1 MKTKKG
7 FTLIELLVVVAII
20 GLLAT
25 LGVIAFRDAQK
36 KARDTKRLGD
46 MRSVVAAFATANNEG
61 TYALCKA
68 DCSAAPVAGDL
79 LSASRICNKCGAG
92 GVVDATI
99 INLGNLTD
107 PLSTNV
113 AQGACDGVK
122 TACNY
127 AYTGVAPSL
136 SAYTLSFVTEQTA
149 VPGLGA
155 GAIHSTNQNGI
166 VN

>member
-61 TYALCKA
+61 VLALCDTTCAAAPA
-68 DCSAAPVAGDL
+68 DQSLVSAARL
-79 LSASRICNKCGAG
+79 CSKCGAG
-92 GVVDATI
+92 GTVDATI
-99 INLGNLTD
+99 LNLGVLND
-107 PLSTNV
+107 PLTS
-113 AQGACDGVK
+113 GATACNGAL

-127 AYTGVAPSL
+127 AFSGIPSL
-136 SAYTLSFVTEQTA
+136 SSYSIKFITEQSA
-149 VPGLGA
+149 VQGLSA
-155 GAIHSTNQNGI
+155 GQQHSTNQNGI